1 MFEWEAEPNSLKFK
15 YQDISV
21 EIKRH
26 SMGFLLGYVTVNQE
40 NSLFGK
46 SEDDLVSVFKDIAEI
61 TYSDFN
67 DNNWKIGI
75 DFGHMKDYIPNEPI
89 SESVVSSLRVFCED
103 KVMDDFLTDFE
114 AWCEKNKA
122 KVSDYKN
129 IEYVSKVMQK
139 IAEKAQTFQSR
150 ILN

>member
-1 MFEWEAEPNSLKFK
+1 MFEWEVEPNSLKFK

-26 SMGFLLGYVTVNQE
+26 SMGFLLGYLIVNKD

-46 SEDDLVSVFKDIAEI
+46 SDDDLVPLFKDIAEI
-61 TYSDFN
+61 TYADFSDN
-67 DNNWKIGI
+67 GWQIGV

-114 AWCEKNKA
+114 AWCQKNKA
-122 KVSDYKN
+122 KVADYKS
-129 IEYVSKVMQK
+129 IEYVSNLMQK
-139 IAEKAQTFQSR
+139 MAEKAQTFQGR
-150 ILN
+150 IIN